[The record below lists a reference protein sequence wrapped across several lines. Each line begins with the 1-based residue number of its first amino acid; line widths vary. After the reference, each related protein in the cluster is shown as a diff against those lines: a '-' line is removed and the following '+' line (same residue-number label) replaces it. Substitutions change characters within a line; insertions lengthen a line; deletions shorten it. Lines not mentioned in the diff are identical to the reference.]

1 MFNAAFRASATDQ
14 PELEEL
20 QAAWSM
26 VKIAQL
32 RRWLNNF

>member
-1 MFNAAFRASATDQ
+1 MFNAAFRGGATNQ
-14 PELEEL
+14 PELGEL